1 MHGDCRIIERYREQ
15 PGRRLRPG
23 KASACAALLLSIVIG
38 VHGCGAAAP
47 RPLSIKM
54 HHAEKNTTLDCA
66 ARDLGLADRNMLA
79 DSVEACA
86 RILEKSGFV
95 RQTGAL

>member
-1 MHGDCRIIERYREQ
+1 MQHKSTIS
-15 PGRRLRPG
+15 LV
-23 KASACAALLLSIVIG
+23 LLVMITLMLLA
-38 VHGCGAAAP
+38 CGAAGP

-54 HHAEKNTTLDCA
+54 FNPKTQSTLDCA

-86 RILEKSGFV
+86 RQLEKNGFV
-95 RQTGAL
+95 RQSSAQ